1 MQPPTTRSKYGYI
14 CLFLLQLF
22 MLVACGSYVNTAIV
36 CVAWTVV
43 VLSVNEHNIVICVL
57 CSFSVVLHT
66 YALSLNSQRVLLV
79 RSPRQKAC
87 ETMGIT
93 SLESVYRRD
102 NVFRSCDTDFFV
114 PFIPARSYSL
124 ERDPDTKL
132 MYGPVALKNKQPTLP
147 KHLRG
152 ALPLSE
158 KNTMRMATCRE
169 LGISCYRWKI
179 QVQGFGS
186 RAFVPCWPLVSH
198 IYSTNA
204 SSVSMLQHTP
214 LSLASQGPSG
224 APGAEVLWAAEQWA
238 HGSIMAYSLNISVPG
253 PSSTTT
259 TRDAPLVAR
268 HSSAPLFV
276 HLSSQARMPL
286 GLVHTH
292 IPGTMQ
298 LDNVTLAPDSS
309 TTFVVLPVHA
319 GQHTSMQVV
328 LSTRCGG
335 VSGQSRSAQQPFY
348 HSGVMHLA
356 KAATPTAY
364 TVYIAFSDCSAEEG
378 CNTRLLTSFG
388 VYFCN
393 IALCVSCLVLTH
405 SWSGMHGNYYSV
417 VYVFA
422 LATAVMSFNW
432 VCAVSV
438 YFVHPASIQGGLLNL
453 KRGYRVFFHLL
464 HAVQL
469 LLLVQELSRNRLGFD
484 SHYILSRMHKRA
496 SPEQFLL
503 PFVLLDSN
511 VYIENCAIYLC
522 SSFFVAYLLYGC
534 SELPQRV

>member
-1 MQPPTTRSKYGYI
+1 MKPPNTRSKYGYI
-14 CLFLLQLF
+14 GLFLLQLF

-66 YALSLNSQRVLLV
+66 YALSLNSQRVLLM

-87 ETMGIT
+87 ETIGIT

-102 NVFRSCDTDFFV
+102 NVFRSCDPDFFV

-124 ERDPDTKL
+124 ERDPDMKL
-132 MYGPVALKNKQPTLP
+132 MYGPVVSKSTAHTLP
-147 KHLRG
+147 PHLRG

-158 KNTMRMATCRE
+158 KNTMRMATCQE

-214 LSLASQGPSG
+214 LVG
-224 APGAEVLWAAEQWA
+224 EQWA
-238 HGSIMAYSLNISVPG
+238 HGRGMEYSLNISVPR

-259 TRDAPLVAR
+259 TGDGPLVVR
-268 HSSAPLFV
+268 HSSGPLFV

-309 TTFVVLPVHA
+309 ATFIVLPVHA

-328 LSTRCGG
+328 LSTWCGR

-364 TVYIAFSDCSAEEG
+364 TVYIAFSDCSAEGG

-422 LATAVMSFNW
+422 LAAAVLSFNW

-438 YFVHPASIQGGLLNL
+438 YFVHPASIQGELLNL
-453 KRGYRVFFHLL
+453 KRGCWVFFHLL

-469 LLLVQELSRNRLGFD
+469 LLLVQELSRNRLGFN
-484 SHYILSRMHKRA
+484 SHYILSRMHKRV

-511 VYIENCAIYLC
+511 VYIENCAVYLS